1 MNRKYLIVSIV
12 LAAVIIISS
21 MSIVYISNRTAV
33 ATPESLYFAGYAPVG
48 RNSWGGA
55 LNVTQ
60 GSTQQINYTL
70 TSMCPSQFTV
80 PFENLTLTSYD
91 SFYNN
96 WNNVTDWNPSI
107 PQDTIFNYTV
117 SQSQLTLQPNTS
129 NSTVITIRWAGNAPT
144 GRYIISVNLGQA
156 EFPSEPSK
164 YDGASGFPVSIEV
177 IVNPQRT

>member
-1 MNRKYLIVSIV
+1 MSRKYLIVSVV
-12 LAAVIIISS
+12 LAALVIISS
-21 MSIVYISNRTAV
+21 ILVVYISNRPV
-33 ATPESLYFAGYAPVG
+33 IATSESLYVAYYDPVG
-48 RNSWGGA
+48 QNSSSGA

-70 TSMCPSQFTV
+70 ASMCSSQITI
-80 PFENLTLTSYD
+80 PIENLTLTSYD

-107 PQDTIFNYTV
+107 PQDTIFNYAI
-117 SQSQLTLQPNTS
+117 SQSQLTLQAGMS
-129 NSTVITIRWAGNAPT
+129 NSTIITIQWAGNAPT

-164 YDGASGFPVSIEV
+164 YDGASGFPVSLEV
-177 IVNPQRT
+177 IVNPQGT